1 MSGRLFMENKGVGD
15 DYLRVMMLWGTVIQM
30 E

>member
-15 DYLRVMMLWGTVIQM
+15 DYSRVMKLWGTAIQL